1 MEKLK
6 GPKTYFESEAINLI
20 QKELEENGVLKNH
33 PKEYHEKIINDF
45 LVIGVYI
52 HNMPNEGVV
61 FDEYKSSILA
71 AYFTLI
77 KFSNYQLDITDFI
90 KAYQQN
96 LKDFMSGDDMLGTM
110 IQAATLINIEDPE
123 LIGMVKQIMEVNTL
137 EFLEKYANEKWPNL
151 VENINNLSEEEFK
164 NLLDTNGITKP
175 EDE

>member
-61 FDEYKSSILA
+61 FDEYKSSIPA

-96 LKDFMSGDDMLGTM
+96 LKDFMSGDDMWGTM